1 MDAMPAKNSLAY
13 FKYILALLLFGL
25 NGIVASHIALSSYEI
40 VFTRTLIG
48 SLSLILIFLLSKQ
61 KLQVWN
67 NKAHL
72 LFLVISGAAMGTSW
86 MFLYE
91 AYAQIGVSQA
101 TLAYYSG
108 PILVMILSPLLFREK
123 IAKVTLFGFLAVI
136 VGMLCV
142 NGQALVQGSASWGMI
157 FGVLSAVMYA
167 FMVIYNKKAVSV
179 TGLENPMWQLVISFI
194 TVAVFVGFK
203 QGFPIYQIG
212 GNLIPIL
219 ILGIVNTG
227 VGCYFYFSSIGALS
241 VQTVAICGYLEPLSA
256 LLFSAALLGETL
268 SVFQIIG
275 AVLILGGAAFGE
287 LLRGPLTPA
296 NNVVHLPPQN
306 NK

>member
-1 MDAMPAKNSLAY
+1 MPIPQKLAY
-13 FKYILALLLFGL
+13 FKYFLALLLFGL

-48 SLSLILIFLLSKQ
+48 SLFLISIFLFSKQ

-67 NKAHL
+67 NRNHL
-72 LFLVISGAAMGTSW
+72 FFIVISGVAMGTSW

-91 AYAQIGVSQA
+91 AYVQIGVSLA

-123 IAKVTLFGFLAVI
+123 VAKTTLFGFFTVV

-142 NGQALVQGSASWGMI
+142 NGQALLQGGASWGMV
-157 FGVLSAVMYA
+157 FGILSAIMYA
-167 FMVIYNKKAVSV
+167 FMVIFNKKAVSI
-179 TGLENPMWQLVISFI
+179 TGLENPMWQLVASFI
-194 TVAVFVGFK
+194 TVALFLVFK
-203 QGFPIYQIG
+203 QGLPIFKID

-227 VGCYFYFSSIGALS
+227 LGCYFYFSSIGEMP
-241 VQTVAICGYLEPLSA
+241 VQTVAIFGYLEPLSA
-256 LLFSAALLGETL
+256 LLFSAFLLGETM
-268 SVFQIIG
+268 SRFQIVG

-287 LLRGPLTPA
+287 LLRGEQLLAKKLQPLR
-296 NNVVHLPPQN
+296 
-306 NK
+306 